1 MTTAEVLAQFPKL
14 SALVVGDIC
23 LDRWCTYDPEAS
35 EPSRET
41 GIPRIGVTLTEVTPG
56 AGGTVANNLAALGAG
71 RVAVLGA
78 IGQDGF
84 GMELSHALA
93 ARGISS
99 ELCVPTSAI
108 QTFTYT
114 KVINAT
120 TGIEDQ
126 PRLDFINTA
135 PLPPDAERQ
144 ILHNLRT
151 AVDSFDVVLIAD
163 QAETSQ
169 GGVVT
174 PAVRDLIAE
183 LARQYPERIFWAD
196 SRARIHRFR
205 NVILKPN
212 RQEAENACRELF
224 GQADFPA
231 LLRHTQAPLMFV
243 TDGPGAVRIVD
254 EGVGRRKRLP
264 YQTLVKAQPV
274 AHPVDICGAGD
285 SFSAAASLALRVTG
299 SPAEAARFGNLVASI
314 TIMKKGTGTA
324 SPQEVLT
331 HARREENAG
340 D

>member
-1 MTTAEVLAQFPKL
+1 MTAAEILAQFPKL

-23 LDRWCTYDPEAS
+23 LDRWCTYDPAAA

-41 GIPRIGVTLTEVTPG
+41 GIPRVGIVRTEVTAG

-84 GMELSHALA
+84 GVELSQALG
-93 ARGISS
+93 ARGISTD
-99 ELCVPTSAI
+99 LCVCTPLM

-114 KVINAT
+114 KVINAK
-120 TGIEDQ
+120 TGIEDL
-126 PRLDFINTA
+126 PRLDFINTM
-135 PLPPDAERQ
+135 PLAAEVERQ
-144 ILHNLRT
+144 ILDKLQMS
-151 AVDSFDVVLIAD
+151 VESFDVILLAD

-174 PAVRDLIAE
+174 PAVRQVIAE
-183 LARQYPERIFWAD
+183 LAPQYPERIFFAD
-196 SRARIHRFR
+196 SRARIHLFR
-205 NVILKPN
+205 NVIIKPN
-212 RQEAENACRELF
+212 RQEAESACRELF
-224 GQADFPA
+224 GKVDLQA
-231 LLRHTQAPLMFV
+231 LRAHAQSPLMFV
-243 TDGPGAVRIVD
+243 TEGPGGVRIVNG
-254 EGVGRRKRLP
+254 EGEALI
-264 YQTLVKAQPV
+264 QTRPV

-285 SFSAAASLALRVTG
+285 SFTAGAALALRVTG

-324 SPQEVLT
+324 SPEEVLAA
-331 HARREENAG
+331 HARETHPG

>member
-1 MTTAEVLAQFPKL
+1 MTTAEILAEFPKL

-23 LDRWCTYDPEAS
+23 LDRWCTYDPDAS

-41 GIPRIGVTLTEVTPG
+41 GIPRIGVVRTEVTPG

-84 GMELSHALA
+84 GMELAEALG
-93 ARGISS
+93 ARGIST
-99 ELCVPTSAI
+99 ELCVRTPGM

-114 KVINAT
+114 KVINVR

-126 PRLDFINTA
+126 PRLDFINAT
-135 PLPPDAERQ
+135 PLPLAVERRILDNLQMAAE
-144 ILHNLRT
+144 
-151 AVDSFDVVLIAD
+151 SFDVILIAD

-169 GGVVT
+169 GGVIT
-174 PAVRDLIAE
+174 PAVRDLLAE
-183 LARQYPERIFWAD
+183 VAPQYPGRVFLAD

-212 RQEAENACRELF
+212 RQEAQSACRELF
-224 GQADFPA
+224 GQVDFPA

-243 TDGPGAVRIVD
+243 TLGPEGVLVVGQDSSPVRILQHP
-254 EGVGRRKRLP
+254 LP
-264 YQTLVKAQPV
+264 SD
-274 AHPVDICGAGD
+274 PVDICGAGD
-285 SFSAAASLALRVTG
+285 SFSAGASLALRVTG
-299 SPAEAARFGNLVASI
+299 SPADAARFGNLVASI

-324 SPQEVLT
+324 SRDEVLA
-331 HARREENAG
+331 ARLNEGNRPTPPG
-340 D
+340 

>member
-1 MTTAEVLAQFPKL
+1 MTTAEILAHFPKL

-41 GIPRIGVTLTEVTPG
+41 GIPRIGVVHTEVTPG

-84 GMELSHALA
+84 GTELAQALG

-99 ELCVPTSAI
+99 ELCVYTSVI

-114 KVINAT
+114 KVINAL

-135 PLPPDAERQ
+135 PLPADVERQ
-144 ILHNLRT
+144 ILDNLQM
-151 AVDSFDVVLIAD
+151 AVESFDVILIAD

-174 PAVRDLIAE
+174 PAVRDLLAE
-183 LARQYPERIFWAD
+183 LAPQYPERIFFAD
-196 SRARIHRFR
+196 SRARIHLFR

-212 RQEAENACRELF
+212 RQEAESACRMLF
-224 GQADFPA
+224 GRVDYEA
-231 LLRHTQAPLMFV
+231 LLRHAQAPLMFV
-243 TDGPGAVRIVD
+243 TLGPEGALIVGQDSSPARI
-254 EGVGRRKRLP
+254 LQNP
-264 YQTLVKAQPV
+264 LSNPA
-274 AHPVDICGAGD
+274 DICGAGD
-285 SFSAAASLALRVTG
+285 SFSAGASLALRVTG
-299 SPAEAARFGNLVASI
+299 SPEVAARFGNLVASI

-324 SPQEVLT
+324 SPEEVLAADA
-331 HARREENAG
+331 HEIDARETNAG